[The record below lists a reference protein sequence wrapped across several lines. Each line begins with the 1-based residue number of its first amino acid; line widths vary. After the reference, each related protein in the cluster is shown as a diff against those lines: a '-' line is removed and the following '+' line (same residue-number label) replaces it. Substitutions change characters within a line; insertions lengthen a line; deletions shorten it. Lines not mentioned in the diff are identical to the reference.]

1 MTGAPSGPVIVNVN
15 VPGVSAATV
24 MVAGTSVNPDCE
36 ADSPSPEGIGS
47 VVPGIPGIA
56 GVVET
61 GDVPG
66 VLIAVRLEVP
76 VLQAARS
83 TDTVTTMAAATKLPR
98 EMSAVFMTGSLPTP
112 QGYES
117 AKGLHPDHRLLL
129 GITYSR
135 APNIK
140 AVPAAVNA

>member
-1 MTGAPSGPVIVNVN
+1 MTGAPSGPVILNVN
-15 VPGVSAATV
+15 LPGVLAA
-24 MVAGTSVNPDCE
+24 MVVLAGTSVNPDCE

-47 VVPGIPGIA
+47 VVPGIPDIG

-61 GDVPG
+61 GDALG

-98 EMSAVFMTGSLPTP
+98 EMSTVFMTAAYLPRRGMNRRKDYIPITDSCLVSP
-112 QGYES
+112 IAERRTS
-117 AKGLHPDHRLLL
+117 RL
-129 GITYSR
+129 YQR
-135 APNIK
+135 R
-140 AVPAAVNA
+140 

>member
-1 MTGAPSGPVIVNVN
+1 MTGAPSGLMIVNVN
-15 VPGVSAATV
+15 VTGVSAATV

-61 GDVPG
+61 GNVPG
-66 VLIAVRLEVP
+66 VLIAVRLEVL

-98 EMSAVFMTGSLPTP
+98 EMSAVFMTAAYLPRRGMNRRMIT
-112 QGYES
+112 S
-117 AKGLHPDHRLLL
+117 DHRLLL
-129 GITYSR
+129 GVTYSR